1 MLSHRK
7 DTRWNHSVSNF
18 IISKREIQSFPNT
31 YRESCRLRHPV
42 LVSFGEAFEVGQ
54 DCGGSDLGVVFSAG
68 SQCLVFR
75 YSTECLE
82 KIGSRR
88 LHGVNLEC
96 SFYF

>member
-1 MLSHRK
+1 M
-7 DTRWNHSVSNF
+7 
-18 IISKREIQSFPNT
+18 
-31 YRESCRLRHPV
+31 
-42 LVSFGEAFEVGQ
+42 GQ
-54 DCGGSDLGVVFSAG
+54 DCGGSELGVVFSAG